1 MGWRSQPTQRPKG
14 VGDTPGLPIASRGP
28 DIVPLIGSRRRD
40 QLEEAPQPSSGIWSR
55 SAGVT
60 NWPLPPMSAAASL
73 DFLPGGECRDVVK
86 TRPSCNLWRSV
97 LAPTSDNAMCLTYPA
112 STRSPIAPIVSSTG
126 TAGIDASRPEDVDVI
141 GAEPRECVGE
151 RRLRGAWSYV
161 CRNQA
166 PDGSRRAPNLTLST
180 TSSNESIAPGE
191 STD

>member
-60 NWPLPPMSAAASL
+60 NWPLHPMSAAASL

-86 TRPSCNLWRSV
+86 KRPSCNLWRSV
-97 LAPTSDNAMCLTYPA
+97 LAPTSDNAMCLTYRLGCDDRGHRGSFDRRRPRRIRSFPLA
-112 STRSPIAPIVSSTG
+112 LLDLPLDAAAAEAWRIALGRSISVNTRFH
-126 TAGIDASRPEDVDVI
+126 
-141 GAEPRECVGE
+141 
-151 RRLRGAWSYV
+151 
-161 CRNQA
+161 
-166 PDGSRRAPNLTLST
+166 
-180 TSSNESIAPGE
+180 
-191 STD
+191 